1 VITEDGAR
9 ALLVDGTVA
18 FVRRLRPEDAAEV
31 RALHENL
38 SEQDTY
44 LRFFTLRPPH
54 LDRFAEHVATEDV
67 RHATLGAYVHGHLVG
82 VATYEV
88 VVDPAEAEVAL
99 VVDHQRQT
107 HGVGTLLLEHLA
119 SLARR
124 RGVRRFTADVL
135 SENTG
140 MLRVFKDF
148 GLPVQIDWHGTEVH
162 LVTSLDPDDRFLERL
177 TDREA
182 RADIASLTTLLR
194 PRSVAVAGA
203 SRKPGTVGHAILR
216 RIAESGFTGSVTVV
230 NPRSTEIAGI
240 ASYASVLALP
250 VVPDLV
256 VVAVPANAVPAVLAD
271 CQIRAVPAVV
281 VITAGITGESR
292 LRDEVL
298 GTLRGGGFRM
308 VGPNCLGI
316 VNTDPR
322 VRLDAS
328 FSDRPARTGDV
339 GVVTQSGG
347 AGIALVDQL
356 GSAGLG
362 VSTMVST
369 GDKYDVSG
377 NDLLRWWESDEATRV
392 AVLYLESFGNPRK
405 FARLARRLARHK
417 PVVALRTGT
426 SEVARR
432 AAASHTAAS
441 ATPAVTR
448 DALYRQA
455 GVIAVDTL
463 TELTATVAVLSRQQ
477 VPAGPRTV
485 VVTNAGGGGVLA
497 ADACAAHGLRL
508 STPSSTLTSALS
520 SLLPAAASLGNPID
534 ATAGVSAT
542 VFGRCVRAAID
553 DVGVDAVLA
562 VTVPTA
568 LGDPAAEL
576 AELAAKAHA
585 GGQRTPV
592 VAVDLT
598 QRENLRLL
606 GDSVPSFAEPAVA
619 VAAIANAA
627 RYGQWLRRPQGTVPD
642 LPGVDATGARTIVA
656 RLLSQQTDGGWLD
669 PVEVANLLR
678 CFGLPVLDVIAAA
691 DEDEAVAALGRLHG
705 PVALKAVARGVVHK
719 SASGGVA
726 LGIATEAAMRE
737 HVGAMLARFGDDL
750 VGFVLQPMAVAGR
763 ELLVGVVGDAV
774 FGPLVVVGMGGTDT
788 DLIGDRASRLVPVTD
803 TDADDLLH
811 ELRASSALAKQG
823 LDLAAVRDT
832 VLRVG
837 RLAELL
843 PEVAEL
849 DLNPVIAYR
858 DGCVIADARVLLRPV
873 DIGDTTLRALR
884 A

>member
-1 VITEDGAR
+1 MSENGAR
-9 ALLVDGTVA
+9 ALLADGTVA
-18 FVRRLRPEDAAEV
+18 LVRRLRPEDTAEV
-31 RALHENL
+31 RRLHENL
-38 SEQDTY
+38 PIRDIY
-44 LRFFTLRPPH
+44 LRFFTVQPPR

-67 RHATLGAYVHGHLVG
+67 RHATLGAFVDGRLVG

-88 VVDPAEAEVAL
+88 VADPAEAEVAL
-99 VVDHQRQT
+99 AVDHQRQT

-124 RGVRRFTADVL
+124 RGIRRFTAEVL
-135 SENTG
+135 TENTG

-148 GLPVQIDWHGTEVH
+148 GMPVQVDWEGTEVH
-162 LVTSLDPDDRFLERL
+162 VVISLDPDDRYLATL
-177 TDREA
+177 TDREV
-182 RADIASLTTLLR
+182 RAGIASLTTLLR
-194 PRSVAVAGA
+194 PRSVAVVGA
-203 SRKPGTVGHAILR
+203 SRTPGTVGHAILR
-216 RIAESGFTGSVTVV
+216 RITESGFTGAVTAV
-230 NPRSTEIAGI
+230 NPKAGEIAGI
-240 ASYASVLALP
+240 ASYPSVLALP
-250 VVPDLV
+250 EAPDLV
-256 VVAVPANAVPAVLAD
+256 VVAVPASAVPTVLAD
-271 CQIRAVPAVV
+271 CQQRAVPAVV
-281 VITAGITGESR
+281 VITAGITGESQ
-292 LRDEVL
+292 LHDTVL
-298 GTLRGGGFRM
+298 NTLRGGGFRM
-308 VGPNCLGI
+308 VGPNCLGV
-316 VNTDPR
+316 VNTDPL

-328 FSDRPARTGDV
+328 FSDRPARAGDV

-356 GSAGLG
+356 GSVGLG

-377 NDLLRWWESDEATRV
+377 NDLLRWWDTDDATRV

-405 FARLARRLARHK
+405 FSRLARRLARHK

-477 VPAGPRTV
+477 IPAGLRTV

-497 ADACAAHGLRL
+497 ADACAAHGLHL
-508 STPSSTLTSALS
+508 FTPSPTLTAVLS
-520 SLLPAAASLGNPID
+520 GLLPTTASLGNPID
-534 ATAGVSAT
+534 TTAGVSAG
-542 VFGRCVRAAID
+542 VFSRCIRAAID
-553 DVGVDAVLA
+553 DVDVDVVLA
-562 VTVPTA
+562 ITVPTA
-568 LGDPAAEL
+568 LGDPATEL
-576 AELAAKAHA
+576 AEIVAKARA
-585 GGQRTPV
+585 DGLKTPV

-606 GDSVPSFAEPAVA
+606 GDDVPSFAEPAVA

-627 RYGQWLRRPQGTVPD
+627 HYGKWLQRPAGTVPD
-642 LPGVDATGARTIVA
+642 IAGIDVAGARSIVA
-656 RLLSQQTDGGWLD
+656 QFLSQHAAGGWLE
-669 PVEVANLLR
+669 PVEVANLLH
-678 CFGLPVLDVIAAA
+678 CFGLPVLDVVSAA
-691 DEDEAVAALGRLHG
+691 DADEAVAALATMHG

-719 SASGGVA
+719 SAGGGVA
-726 LGIATEAAMRE
+726 LGIATEAALRDHVRAMR
-737 HVGAMLARFGDDL
+737 ARFGDNL
-750 VGFVLQPMAVAGR
+750 VGFILQPMTTAGR

-803 TDADDLLH
+803 TDADDLLQ
-811 ELRASSALAKQG
+811 ELRASPALVKQG

-832 VLRVG
+832 VLRIG

-849 DLNPVIAYR
+849 DLNPVIAYAN
-858 DGCVIADARVLLRPV
+858 GCVIADARVLLRPADV
-873 DIGDTTLRALR
+873 SDATLRALR